1 MAARVHD
8 ERVRRQQRFNLFEQ
22 QKPLLT
28 VLNQARCGLGQ
39 DEGCTFHLGR
49 QRRYTCL
56 ARGALGSDER
66 SARLRRLEASHR
78 DPRDNQL
85 VGSSRRGRERRGV
98 ELGELTLGLVE
109 APDQEEVPNL
119 EILRKG
125 GVRPVTVLFE
135 CRARCL
141 KRFRGPTQVAR
152 DDRDLCLGDNTSG
165 ASHDLFR
172 TEGARSA
179 SHECFGP
186 WEITEPRHR
195 DASKRKR
202 RSVVAQGHPIQRSEG
217 VTSRERTRCGCDQRV
232 KLNPVKLVTP
242 TIQCPILIYLM
253 ITNHHI
259 VSRPERPTNHIQWR
273 KAQ

>member
-8 ERVRRQQRFNLFEQ
+8 ERARRQQRFNLFEQ
-22 QKPLLT
+22 QEPLLA
-28 VLNQARCGLGQ
+28 VLNQARRRLVQG
-39 DEGCTFHLGR
+39 EGCTFHLGR
-49 QRRYTCL
+49 QRRYTCS
-56 ARGALGSDER
+56 ARGALGSRER
-66 SARLRRLEASHR
+66 SARLLRLEASHR

-85 VGSSRRGRERRGV
+85 VSGPRCGRERRRV
-98 ELGELTLGLVE
+98 KFGELILGLVE

-119 EILRKG
+119 EILRKS

-135 CRARCL
+135 CCSRCL

-152 DDRDLCLGDNTSG
+152 DDRDLCLGDNASG

-172 TEGARSA
+172 TEGARSP
-179 SHECFGP
+179 SHESLRSR
-186 WEITEPRHR
+186 EITEPRHR

-202 RSVVAQGHPIQRSEG
+202 RSIVAQGDPVQRSEG
-217 VTSRERTRCGCDQRV
+217 VTRRERTRRGCDQRV
-232 KLNPVKLVTP
+232 QLNPDKLVTP
-242 TIQCPILIYLM
+242 IIQCPILIYLM

-259 VSRPERPTNHIQWR
+259 VSGPEPTTNHIQCR

>member
-8 ERVRRQQRFNLFEQ
+8 ERARRQQRFNFFEQ

-28 VLNQARCGLGQ
+28 ALNQARSRLVQ

-49 QRRYTCL
+49 QSRYTCL
-56 ARGALGSDER
+56 ARGALGSGER
-66 SARLRRLEASHR
+66 SARLLRLEASHR

-98 ELGELTLGLVE
+98 ELGELALGLVE
-109 APDQEEVPNL
+109 APDQEEVSNL

-125 GVRPVTVLFE
+125 GVRSVTLLFE

-141 KRFRGPTQVAR
+141 ERFRGPTQVTR
-152 DDRDLCLGDNTSG
+152 DDRDLCLGDNASG
-165 ASHDLFR
+165 ASHDFFR

-179 SHECFGP
+179 SHESFGS

-202 RSVVAQGHPIQRSEG
+202 GSVVAQGDPIQRFEG
-217 VTSRERTRCGCDQRV
+217 VTHRERTRCGCDQRV
-232 KLNPVKLVTP
+232 QLNPVKLVTP
-242 TIQCPILIYLM
+242 IIQCPILIYLM

-259 VSRPERPTNHIQWR
+259 VSRTERPTNHIQWR